1 MTDLVDLSASPA
13 SPVAVPPAAQPPAD
27 LPQRLRPP
35 SKRPLAATSR
45 RRPIPLIGDIAS
57 ALEQRRLLV
66 LLPFALMAGLFV
78 GAGLDEEPQ
87 LWALSLAAAALSLAL
102 FLAARHLALIRL
114 LTLAA
119 AALVGLALLPL
130 HGALFGT
137 AMLGHPVYGLYR
149 LTIDE
154 VLSVEEGEARVLVS
168 AITPLEGARDP
179 GIRRARLLIKGLDI
193 APGDTITGKI
203 RFYPVPGPAIPN
215 GFDSQFQAYFDGVGA
230 YASTTS
236 PPVLVAHGDN
246 PVLRG
251 VEAVRR
257 TISARIDAVLQGPS
271 AGIAR
276 ALINGDQN
284 AITDEVR
291 QDLATAGLAHVYS
304 VSGLHLTLVA
314 GLALIGFRRF
324 FALLPGTG
332 RRISAKSLAALGAM
346 ALVTGYFAISGG
358 NVAALRSTL
367 MILLVLGAV
376 LFGRQA
382 LTMRN
387 VAFAALFILVTDPAS
402 SFRPSFQLSF
412 SAVVAL
418 VGIWELIRPQGERD
432 YPLWERFVAGLIG
445 SILTSAVAGAATL
458 LFSIYYFQQT
468 SPFGIVGNLLALPLV
483 SFVMMPMALIGTL
496 LMPFG
501 LEAPFIVVLGF
512 AIDLMLGLAHWITGL
527 SAGLSWSPL
536 LTPLALLIGLGAFAW
551 FAFLGNWWRLLGPAL
566 ALPLI
571 ALLALDRP
579 PDVLVA
585 DTTQAIAAR
594 GETGLELVTGKAGSF
609 AVTVWADS
617 LGEAIAPRGPGW
629 SCDKSGCTGASP
641 AGFTLAAPKTATAF
655 DTACG
660 TADLIVYRARTPK
673 DCAPSLV
680 IDALSLRQSGALWL
694 TWSAPDHR
702 FAIRQSTTSRN
713 RPWRVLLD

>member
-1 MTDLVDLSASPA
+1 MTDLVDLLAPA
-13 SPVAVPPAAQPPAD
+13 APANPVAVPPKHA
-27 LPQRLRPP
+27 PQRHKPAKSR
-35 SKRPLAATSR
+35 SLATASR
-45 RRPIPLIGDIAS
+45 RRPIPLLGDIAT

-87 LWALSLAAAALSLAL
+87 LWALSLAAAALCLTL
-102 FLAARHLALIRL
+102 FLVAKHLALVRL
-114 LTLAA
+114 LTVAG
-119 AALVGLALLPL
+119 AALAGLALLPI

-137 AMLGHPVYGLYR
+137 PMLGHPVYGLYR

-154 VLSVEEGEARVLVS
+154 VLSTETGEARVLVS
-168 AITPLEGARDP
+168 AITPLDGATDP
-179 GIRRARLLIKGLDI
+179 GVRRARLLIKGLDV

-236 PPVLVAHGDN
+236 PPTLLAHGDN

-251 VEAVRR
+251 IEAVRR
-257 TISARIDAVLQGPS
+257 TISARIDAVLKGPS

-314 GLALIGFRRF
+314 GLALIGLRRF

-376 LFGRQA
+376 VFGRQA

-387 VAFAALFILVTDPAS
+387 VAFAALFIVVTDPAS

-418 VGIWELIRPQGERD
+418 VGIWELVRPQGERD
-432 YPLWERFVAGLIG
+432 FPLWERFVAGLIG
-445 SILTSAVAGAATL
+445 SILTSAVAGFATL
-458 LFSIYYFQQT
+458 LFSVYYFQQT
-468 SPFGIVGNLLALPLV
+468 SPLGVVSNLLALPLV

-501 LEAPFIVVLGF
+501 LEAPFMVVLGF
-512 AIDLMLGLAHWITGL
+512 AIDLMLGLAHWITSL
-527 SAGLSWSPL
+527 SAGLTWSPL

-551 FAFLGNWWRLLGPAL
+551 FAFLASWWRLLVPAL
-566 ALPLI
+566 AIPLI
-571 ALLALDRP
+571 ALFALDRP
-579 PDVLVA
+579 PDVLIA

-594 GETGLELVTGKAGSF
+594 GETGLELVTGKATSF

-617 LGEAIAPRGPGW
+617 LGQAIAPRGPLW
-629 SCDKSGCTGASP
+629 TCDKSGCTGTSP
-641 AGFTLAAPKTATAF
+641 AGFSLAAPKSAAAF
-655 DTACG
+655 DRACG
-660 TADLIVYRARTPK
+660 TADLIVYRARAPR
-673 DCAPSLV
+673 DCPPSLLV
-680 IDALSLRQSGALWL
+680 DARSLKQSGALWL
-694 TWSAPDHR
+694 TWNATTRSFLVRKA
-702 FAIRQSTTSRN
+702 TTSPH
-713 RPWRVLLD
+713 RPWRVRLD